1 MIDPLN
7 IEQLDLPVVA
17 ANDILYLGCSYTE
30 GVGVG
35 SNQRYSYLMSNLLGK
50 AEINMAAGG
59 KGNYRSFDLFGQL
72 NISEG
77 ATVILQLTDLSRI
90 RWYDNSA
97 INDIMLSNQP
107 TRQLVY
113 TYNDKFCIYDTI
125 RQLRIVVNYCR
136 AKKLK
141 LIIWSIARF
150 NNEFLDNTF
159 EYYLSNFPEYIYLDN
174 SLDGPDTY
182 RVDNGDDGDEKL
194 GTGHPGIKS
203 HSMIAEKLIVYLRK
217 LYI

>member
-7 IEQLDLPVVA
+7 IEQLDLPAVST
-17 ANDILYLGCSYTE
+17 NDILYLGCSYTQ
-30 GVGVG
+30 GVGVELT
-35 SNQRYSYLMSNLLGK
+35 QRYSHIISKLLGK
-50 AEINMAAGG
+50 NEVNLSAGG

-72 NISEG
+72 DITEG
-77 ATVILQLTDLSRI
+77 TIVVLQLTELSRI
-90 RWYDNSA
+90 RWYDDNS

-136 AKKLK
+136 VKKLK
-141 LIIWSIARF
+141 LIIWSVARF

-159 EYYLSNFPEYIYLDN
+159 EYYLSKFPEYIYLDN
-174 SLDGPDTY
+174 SLDGVNSY
-182 RVDNGDDGDEKL
+182 RVDNGSDGNETL
-194 GTGHPGIKS
+194 GTGHPGLRS
-203 HSMIAEKLIVYLRK
+203 HNIIAEKLIVHLEK
-217 LYI
+217 LYT